1 MTTPSKTFIL
11 PQDSYFTHG
20 KLADQITYPKLSTTS
35 QYGKLRELLD
45 VVELTDIAEQEGGLD
60 AVKDWRYTLAGGQKQ
75 ELAWAR
81 LYFNEPDFS
90 LVDEGTSAVSDD
102 MVNKLSVAAPV
113 NQLKSIWV
121 FASSWGCSL
130 RHTHAPRGVRAAK
143 RPGPAWLG
151 RHLPKCSTGGAGRLS
166 CELQV
171 RDCQDQ
177 VRDDAHHDRAPGH
190 QQAPHALHRHQGRR
204 ALGAQQQGGVAGALR
219 GPGRG
224 GAPWP
229 FWWASNEL
237 ARD

>member
-1 MTTPSKTFIL
+1 MGRGAQWARRSKPFPGVTATRRGLHAPFARSAGNEEMTTPSTTFIL

-60 AVKDWRYTLAGGQKQ
+60 AVKDWRSTLSGGQKQ
-75 ELAWAR
+75 KLAWAR

-130 RHTHAPRGVRAAK
+130 RHTHAPRGVGAAK
-143 RPGPAWLG
+143 RPSPAWLG
-151 RHLPKCSTGGAGRLS
+151 RH
-166 CELQV
+166 
-171 RDCQDQ
+171 
-177 VRDDAHHDRAPGH
+177 
-190 QQAPHALHRHQGRR
+190 
-204 ALGAQQQGGVAGALR
+204 
-219 GPGRG
+219 
-224 GAPWP
+224 
-229 FWWASNEL
+229 
-237 ARD
+237 